1 MSASI
6 TEVSQKGIEA
16 WNNHDAEAI
25 AASAGPNGVMFDPA
39 LGEVRGTEALKANAE
54 LYLNAFSDLK
64 IEVTSEVVQGNTL
77 CQEWKSSGT
86 HDGELMGIAPTGKH
100 VEAHG
105 CNVATLDDSGSIELH
120 RYWNPGEI
128 LAQIQG

>member
-25 AASAGPNGVMFDPA
+25 ASTGGPNGVMFDPA
-39 LGEVRGTEALKANAE
+39 VGEIRGAEALKENAA
-54 LYLNAFSDLK
+54 LYLNAFPDLS
-64 IEVTSEVVQGNTL
+64 IEVTSEFVTGNTI
-77 CQEWKSSGT
+77 CQEWTSRGT
-86 HDGELMGIAPTGKH
+86 HQGELMGLAPTGKH
-100 VEAHG
+100 VEVHG
-105 CNVATLDDSGSIELH
+105 CNIATMDDTGSVELH
-120 RYWNPGEI
+120 RYWNPGEL